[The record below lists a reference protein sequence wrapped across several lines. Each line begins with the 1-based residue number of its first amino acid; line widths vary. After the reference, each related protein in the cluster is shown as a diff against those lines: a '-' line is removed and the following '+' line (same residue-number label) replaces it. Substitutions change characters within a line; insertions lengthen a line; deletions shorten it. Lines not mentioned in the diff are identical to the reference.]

1 MSEAGSGDGLRLE
14 SFRDACYQARM
25 QYTRDSKGAV
35 EVDGDIYE
43 WEIRRQ
49 PQPKSGGEW
58 EGMAVTL
65 RLVDFKREAIIQ
77 FPPPL
82 RPNGRPDVEKQRVN
96 VDAVRNAVV
105 SATEAGWNP
114 TSRGR
119 AMVFD
124 VDVDGH

>member
-1 MSEAGSGDGLRLE
+1 
-14 SFRDACYQARM
+14 M
-25 QYTRDSKGAV
+25 QYTRDSKGTV
-35 EVDGDIYE
+35 EVDGDTYE
-43 WEIRRQ
+43 WELRRQ
-49 PQPKSGGEW
+49 PQPRSGGVW

-96 VDAVRNAVV
+96 VDAVRNAVI

-114 TSRGR
+114 TSRGKPV
-119 AMVFD
+119 VFD
-124 VDVDGH
+124 VDIDGH